1 VRFSWSTATPLLE
14 KAVRVRWYDDAVRRL
29 TRKRSAEAKSAAQEP
44 ISISFL
50 LPKNCTDSS
59 DISSFSLLTAPQSD
73 STACKVNF
81 NQVTQSKA
89 SDTAFYKQE
98 PESFA
103 YFGLCFS
110 GFRGL
115 KAKQ

>member
-1 VRFSWSTATPLLE
+1 M
-14 KAVRVRWYDDAVRRL
+14 RVRWYDDAVRRL
-29 TRKRSAEAKSAAQEP
+29 ARKRSAEAKSAAQEP
-44 ISISFL
+44 ISINFL
-50 LPKNCTDSS
+50 VPKNCTDSS
-59 DISSFSLLTAPQSD
+59 DVSSFSLLTAPQSE

-81 NQVTQSKA
+81 NEVTSKA

-115 KAKQ
+115 RTKQ